1 MKSPT
6 EIQAQ
11 LFGLFLHNHRKRN
24 NLSLENIGKV
34 IYKTPSQI
42 RLVEKGAQALTQE
55 EQDQIAQL
63 FGFPSFANNL
73 KYQAYFDNLLKKF
86 DNLFFHQQEDEVF
99 ALLEKVKSKRSRWEA
114 SSLFFITSLFQL
126 IPYRYEKGDE
136 TCQTIIKEI
145 EQYTEYMTPFELFF
159 FYSLQGV
166 IAYNACRFQIA
177 CSFFE
182 KALSYEKN
190 RVGLYIQLAM
200 TYQTLEYRQKS
211 LTCIYKAN
219 QLMLQ
224 NPDVYRMLQLSLLYT
239 NYRVEKSISYHKAIN
254 ERLALYKACLK
265 MKEDSLA
272 TSVLHNISYMYL
284 LNEDYMN
291 AIVFAKKSLELDNKS
306 ESNCHWFIPYSYWR
320 LEMEKECLLWIRAY
334 ESFPNRTSYIFNLC
348 TAIHCFVDGKIEAGI
363 DVLEASHRALLEDQ
377 EMDRLVFLLDWLI
390 EMYSQINDLE
400 KMYLCEKEVRT
411 IYERRTEID

>member
-6 EIQAQ
+6 EIETQ

-24 NLSLENIGKV
+24 NLSLENIGKA

-63 FGFPSFANNL
+63 FGFSSFADNL
-73 KYQAYFDNLLKKF
+73 KYQPYFDNLLKKF

-126 IPYRYEKGDE
+126 IPYRYEKDDE

-166 IAYNACRFQIA
+166 IAYNASRFQIA

-219 QLMLQ
+219 RLMLQ

-291 AIVFAKKSLELDNKS
+291 AIVFAKKSLELDNKP
-306 ESNCHWFIPYSYWR
+306 ESSCYWFIPYSYWR

-334 ESFPNRTSYIFNLC
+334 ESFPNRMSYIFNLC
-348 TAIHCFVDGKIEAGI
+348 TAIRCFVDGKIEAGI

>member
-63 FGFPSFANNL
+63 FGFSSFADNL

-166 IAYNACRFQIA
+166 IAYNISRFQNA

-239 NYRVEKSISYHKAIN
+239 NFRMEKSISYKEAIH
-254 ERLALYKACLK
+254 ERLNLYQSCMEMNEK
-265 MKEDSLA
+265 SLA
-272 TSVLHNISYMYL
+272 AIVLHNISYMYL
-284 LNEDYMN
+284 RNEDYMN
-291 AIVFAKKSLELDNKS
+291 AIVFAKKSLELDNDP
-306 ESNCHWFIPYSYWR
+306 ESSCHWFIPYSYWR
-320 LEMEKECLLWIRAY
+320 LNMKLECEQWISNYKAFKF
-334 ESFPNRTSYIFNLC
+334 SNTHVFKMC
-348 TAIHCFVDGKIEAGI
+348 KAIYYFSNSEVTAGI
-363 DVLEASHRALLEDQ
+363 SVLEASHRTLLEDQ